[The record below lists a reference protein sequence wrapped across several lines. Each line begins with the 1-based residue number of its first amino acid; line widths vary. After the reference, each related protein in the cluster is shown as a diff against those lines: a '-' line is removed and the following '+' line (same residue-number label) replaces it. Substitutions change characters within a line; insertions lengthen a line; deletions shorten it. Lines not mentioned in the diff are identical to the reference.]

1 MLSFGWGGYV
11 VAPAVTKALLE
22 KDDLARERTYIA
34 PGAEVS
40 VIMKSV
46 KAHTQ
51 LSKRLKS

>member
-1 MLSFGWGGYV
+1 MSFGYGGYV
-11 VAPAVTKALLE
+11 VAPAVTKVLLE

-46 KAHTQ
+46 KAHSQ
-51 LSKRLKS
+51 LSKKLKS